1 MINFPFNQC
10 FIDEFGN
17 FKYIQI
23 KITSKIDKNQSKI
36 IIRGSGDFS
45 YHKGIYKNFIS
56 PIIES
61 SDKSLFNDWEYKCI
75 GGGRIEFKNN
85 KIYVYGTSGEYGT
98 ADHKIT
104 KEILEKFYP
113 NKKIELNDN

>member
-45 YHKGIYKNFIS
+45 YHK
-56 PIIES
+56 
-61 SDKSLFNDWEYKCI
+61 
-75 GGGRIEFKNN
+75 
-85 KIYVYGTSGEYGT
+85 
-98 ADHKIT
+98 
-104 KEILEKFYP
+104 
-113 NKKIELNDN
+113 